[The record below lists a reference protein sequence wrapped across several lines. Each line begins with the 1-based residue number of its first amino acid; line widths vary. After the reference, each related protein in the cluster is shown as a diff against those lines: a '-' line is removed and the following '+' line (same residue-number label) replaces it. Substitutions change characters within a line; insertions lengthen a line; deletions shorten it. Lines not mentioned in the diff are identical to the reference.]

1 MQMIQGFPTTKFTH
15 GDNTYIKVINFPASK
30 KVAKL
35 GESMWVKIT
44 EGNENDGYGTIEN
57 LPMCS
62 SLCIGDRIQYG
73 HGNDADKPHFV
84 TQCGQMQA
92 TAFETVPGLP
102 SLRGRGGRALDHK
115 VPEFIFQALQA
126 H

>member
-1 MQMIQGFPTTKFTH
+1 MIQGFPTTKFTL

-57 LPMCS
+57 LSMCS

-73 HGNDADKPHFV
+73 HGNDVNKPQFV

-92 TAFETVPGLP
+92 QTFENVVGLP
-102 SLRGRGGRALDHK
+102 RRATRGARALDHK
-115 VPEFIFQALQA
+115 VPEFVFQALQA
-126 H
+126 R